1 MVWHGWHRGKDVV
14 VGMSGTFWGK
24 IVRRLDRLDADSV
37 QSMVQR
43 LASEHGLL
51 ETVLRSLREGVVV
64 LDGKGRVAYANR
76 GACRLLGAEERDLE
90 GSELG
95 RWLPEVD
102 WGRLLAAGGDE
113 WKRMSSREVAAGWPV
128 QRYLAMYVAP
138 LDGEGSA
145 ERRRPG
151 AVVILRDA
159 TGERQ
164 HTAERVESERLN
176 AILML
181 AAGVAHEIG
190 NPLNSM
196 TIHLQ
201 LLARE
206 VSRLPEGEERDALME
221 SVEVARGE
229 MGRLEQVLSQ
239 FLKAI
244 RSGAPEFGKHDLRDI
259 AGEALEPRRA
269 ELADRGIRVQVE
281 EGEEAPPAA
290 WVDKVQA
297 GQACYNVMR
306 NAMQAMGP
314 GGTLRVSFPWT
325 ERTVGVA
332 IQDTGPGIPPEQMG
346 ELFEPFRTTKEN
358 GNGLGLLIVQRIVRD
373 HGGDVEV
380 DSLPNGT
387 RVRLNFRREDNR
399 VQLLGSGA
407 RSQESGVRS
416 EGDGVEVGE
425 VAGGPPAAPGE
436 EGGGDE

>member
-1 MVWHGWHRGKDVV
+1 MVWHGWHRVQGS
-14 VGMSGTFWGK
+14 GCAMSGTFWNK
-24 IVRRLDRLDADSV
+24 MLRRLDRLDADSV
-37 QSMVQR
+37 QSVVER

-90 GSELG
+90 GSVMG
-95 RWLPEVD
+95 KWLPEVD
-102 WGRLLAAGGDE
+102 WKRLLAAGGDE
-113 WKRMSSREVAAGWPV
+113 WKRMSSREVAAGWPA
-128 QRYLAMYVAP
+128 QRYLAMYVSP
-138 LDGEGSA
+138 LDGEGSG
-145 ERRRPG
+145 EGRRPG

-159 TGERQ
+159 TGERK

-206 VSRLPEGEERDALME
+206 VARLPEGEEREGLAEL
-221 SVEVARGE
+221 VEVARGE

-244 RSGAPEFGKHDLRDI
+244 RSGAPEFGKHDLREV
-259 AGEALEPRRA
+259 AEEALEPLRA
-269 ELADRGIRVQVE
+269 ELADRGIRVVVE
-281 EGEEAPPAA
+281 QGEEAPPAA

-314 GGTLRVSFPWT
+314 GGTLKVSFPWT

-332 IQDTGPGIPPEQMG
+332 IQDTGPGIPPEEMG
-346 ELFEPFRTTKEN
+346 ELFEAFHTTKEN

-380 DSLPNGT
+380 DSLAGGT

-399 VQLLGSGA
+399 VQLLAPGG
-407 RSQESGVRS
+407 RS
-416 EGDGVEVGE
+416 E
-425 VAGGPPAAPGE
+425 A
-436 EGGGDE
+436 

>member
-1 MVWHGWHRGKDVV
+1 M
-14 VGMSGTFWGK
+14 
-24 IVRRLDRLDADSV
+24 
-37 QSMVQR
+37 
-43 LASEHGLL
+43 
-51 ETVLRSLREGVVV
+51 
-64 LDGKGRVAYANR
+64 
-76 GACRLLGAEERDLE
+76 LGAEERDLE
-90 GSELG
+90 GGELG
-95 RWLPEVD
+95 KWLPEVD

-128 QRYLAMYVAP
+128 QRYLAMYVAS
-138 LDGEGSA
+138 LDGEESA

-159 TGERQ
+159 TGERK

-206 VSRLPEGEERDALME
+206 VARLPEGEERDALME

-244 RSGAPEFGKHDLRDI
+244 RSGAPEFGKHDLRVI
-259 AGEALEPRRA
+259 AEEALDPLRA

-281 EGEEAPPAA
+281 EGDETPPAA

-314 GGTLRVSFPWT
+314 GGTLKVSFPWT

-399 VQLLGSGA
+399 VQLLESGA
-407 RSQESGVRS
+407 RSEESGVR
-416 EGDGVEVGE
+416 
-425 VAGGPPAAPGE
+425 GGGE
-436 EGGGDE
+436 EVGGDE